1 METMPWRSV
10 KISISRFKYSFPV
23 IKENHDF
30 NLRTNA
36 LFVCTSSPC
45 IQSALFT
52 EREVYGEE
60 AECDTEDMREE
71 KQTQTKDGKTPTKY
85 NQSLV

>member
-1 METMPWRSV
+1 
-10 KISISRFKYSFPV
+10 V

-36 LFVCTSSPC
+36 LFVCNSSPC
-45 IQSALFT
+45 IQSALFN

-60 AECDTEDMREE
+60 TECDTEDMHEE
-71 KQTQTKDGKTPTKY
+71 KQTKESKIPNEY
-85 NQSLV
+85 NQNLV

>member
-1 METMPWRSV
+1 M
-10 KISISRFKYSFPV
+10 
-23 IKENHDF
+23 IKENRDF

-36 LFVCTSSPC
+36 LFVCNGSPC

-71 KQTQTKDGKTPTKY
+71 KQTQTKDSKIPNEIQPKPGIVPP
-85 NQSLV
+85 SLSVHESL